1 MQTIKTAVVT
11 VLLLVVLYGAYVAI
25 NTPPVMM
32 PDELEQLIVEQDGLQ
47 IDAGSID
54 VPEIEIPPFG
64 DSFAG
69 TVNDTADGVIAS
81 LSDPRGGNVSDR
93 SDNDI
98 AAGLPPLNFGDPSP
112 MASSDS
118 SVDVG
123 TSDDDASSQPLM
135 TMALPKPDSSAP
147 SVQPGRELEYP
158 ETPLAGLSLMG
169 PSGAPVNTS
178 PPKQDGSAPVEKS
191 LSDFDSEFR
200 LPESN
205 GTAVEDD
212 QASTS
217 TTSSE
222 GSGFENAIRNAD
234 RQVAA
239 GELRE
244 ALFTLSLF
252 YGSPDLTPAELS
264 QLMPRLNALAGE
276 VVYSR
281 RHLIESAYRVE
292 PGDTLDSIAT
302 ARRVPAQVLANIN
315 GISDPAALTPGTEL
329 KVLTGPFR
337 AEINLSNTQ
346 LALFLGDL
354 YAGSFPIRTGTSPAP
369 VEGTFV
375 VQAKQKARPYI
386 GVDGTTFAADD
397 PRNPYGEFWLDL
409 GNRLSIHASPSMQPG
424 VSGLGCIQMNT
435 ADARDI
441 FGILSEGSSVTIRR

>member
-1 MQTIKTAVVT
+1 MQTIKTAFVT

-32 PDELEQLIVEQDGLQ
+32 PDELEHLIVEQDGLQ
-47 IDAGSID
+47 IDDGAID
-54 VPEIEIPPFG
+54 VPEIEVPPFG
-64 DSFAG
+64 NSFAG
-69 TVNDTADGVIAS
+69 TVNDTDEGVVAS
-81 LSDPRGGNVSDR
+81 LSDPRGEKGSGTSTD
-93 SDNDI
+93 DI
-98 AAGLPPLNFGDPSP
+98 AASLPPINFG
-112 MASSDS
+112 ATSSDS
-118 SVDVG
+118 ASANTPD
-123 TSDDDASSQPLM
+123 SESADAMVSQPPLM
-135 TMALPKPDSSAP
+135 TMALPKPDGNAP
-147 SVQPGRELEYP
+147 IVQPDRQQDYP
-158 ETPLAGLSLMG
+158 ETPLAGLSLSG
-169 PSGAPVNTS
+169 PGGLPVS
-178 PPKQDGSAPVEKS
+178 SDPPNPNASAPVEKS
-191 LSDFDSEFR
+191 LSDFGSEFS

-205 GTAVEDD
+205 DPVDNGD
-212 QASTS
+212 QASAS
-217 TTSSE
+217 PAE
-222 GSGFENAIRNAD
+222 PEASGIENAIRNAD

-252 YGSPDLTPAELS
+252 YGSPDLTPEEVS

-292 PGDTLDSIAT
+292 PGDTLETIAA

-315 GISDPAALTPGTEL
+315 GITDPAALTPGTEL

-337 AEINLSNTQ
+337 AEINLTNTQ

-375 VQAKQKARPYI
+375 IQEKQKSKAYI
-386 GVDGTTFAADD
+386 GVDGTTFASGD

-441 FGILSEGSSVTIRR
+441 FGILSEGSAVTIRR